1 MTDAYHRGNLQL
13 SQVGSFAYVAPSVPD
28 DYVIIIC
35 IDLVLPMGQLESIK
49 CFCTFSET
57 LTNISNVLVYKDFP
71 VPAYGAISTL
81 LATEPGPPH
90 ILKSLTHIECYMNDV
105 ISAVQEGGRATT
117 PSL

>member
-1 MTDAYHRGNLQL
+1 
-13 SQVGSFAYVAPSVPD
+13 
-28 DYVIIIC
+28 
-35 IDLVLPMGQLESIK
+35 MGQLESIK